1 MKKNYK
7 RLSREVPQEVREKI
21 SAALQGHQH
30 SAETKAKISQG
41 QKRAWAQ
48 IPRKTEEK
56 PIGFGDSINHLND
69 VADERV

>member
-1 MKKNYK
+1 MKNEYK
-7 RLSREVPQEVREKI
+7 RQSREVPQEVREKI

-30 SAETKAKISQG
+30 SAETKQKISLG

-56 PIGFGDSINHLND
+56 PIGFGDSTNHLND
-69 VADERV
+69 IPDERV